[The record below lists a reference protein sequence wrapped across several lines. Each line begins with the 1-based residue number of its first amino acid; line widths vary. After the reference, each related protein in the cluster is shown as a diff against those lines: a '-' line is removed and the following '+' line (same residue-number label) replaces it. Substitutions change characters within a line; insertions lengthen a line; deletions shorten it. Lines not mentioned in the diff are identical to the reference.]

1 MPVIARPDDQLWK
14 MLGVDID
21 KERKKKAEE
30 EAARD
35 REKTE
40 DNGNT
45 VPDDGAVQ
53 EKKRTARKGKG
64 I

>member
-21 KERKKKAEE
+21 KERKKKAAE

-40 DNGNT
+40 DNGNAAQG
-45 VPDDGAVQ
+45 DGARQ